1 MAIVGIAPDPQQS
14 AHGSGARR
22 GADGLGAD
30 ADCRPADLL
39 LSALAGFAA
48 ARRALLPAAA
58 AAGTAAAAAPASDG
72 GFASRRAARLRS
84 LERGAARCAVALRL
98 LVPAVQAEEAP
109 GVEAG
114 QVAGEAP
121 GPARVAAARGSARG
135 TQAAEASAGVSP
147 GSDAVRPAGEAR
159 GPAEGA
165 EAARGWPAEAGAPP
179 GWDTASAGGSACRAA
194 PLGSGVAQAG
204 APLAQHGVL
213 PPGERSGTDTA
224 GGAARAPAA
233 ARRLVA
239 GWDYSGVYPVLTLS
253 HAHA

>member
-58 AAGTAAAAAPASDG
+58 AAETAAAAAPASDG

-98 LVPAVQAEEAP
+98 LVPAVQAEGAP
-109 GVEAG
+109 GAEAG
-114 QVAGEAP
+114 QAAGEAP
-121 GPARVAAARGSARG
+121 GPAREAAARGSARG
-135 TQAAEASAGVSP
+135 TQAALASAGVSP
-147 GSDAVRPAGEAR
+147 GSDAVVLPERLAVRPRALRLREVGRQKRAPRPAGTQR
-159 GPAEGA
+159 
-165 EAARGWPAEAGAPP
+165 R
-179 GWDTASAGGSACRAA
+179 RA
-194 PLGSGVAQAG
+194 
-204 APLAQHGVL
+204 
-213 PPGERSGTDTA
+213 
-224 GGAARAPAA
+224 AARAGRRRWGVGWRKLAPRWRGMECCRLESVA
-233 ARRLVA
+233 ARTQRA
-239 GWDYSGVYPVLTLS
+239 GRRARPPPRGAWSPAGTTPACTRC
-253 HAHA
+253 